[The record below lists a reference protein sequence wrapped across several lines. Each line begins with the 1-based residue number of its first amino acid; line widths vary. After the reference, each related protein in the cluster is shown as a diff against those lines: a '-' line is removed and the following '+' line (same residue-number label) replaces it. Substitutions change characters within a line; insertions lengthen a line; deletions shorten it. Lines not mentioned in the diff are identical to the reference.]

1 MLAIMDRFMLSKQ
14 KTTKGIITTPHP
26 TATQVGLDILNQ
38 GGTSIDA
45 MIAAGSVLSV
55 IYPHMIGI
63 GGDAIWLIDDGK
75 TVETIT
81 GIGHSGKQL
90 PVGNKIEERGPK
102 SVATTAGALAS
113 WISALDTSKQWGSS
127 LPLSQLMKEAIH
139 FAENGTPIS
148 QSQAF
153 WIKQRQALIDTLPD
167 LKALCC
173 KADGSLLVEG
183 DTLIQRALS
192 KTLQT
197 LSQEGL
203 ESFYQGSI
211 AESIAQGF
219 ETLKCGLTQEDL
231 AKTTALQQH
240 SLSVRYSNG
249 FLHNFPPPNQGLYTL
264 QALAMFDKL
273 KPADLQNLSFEY
285 YHLLIECIKASL
297 KQRNQELGDP
307 DFSNIDLTQNL
318 TSTAIDSY
326 IHNLNLDVAAS
337 NETGQPGDTVW
348 LAATDSQGRTACLMQ
363 SLFHDFGS
371 GCLVGDTGILWHNR
385 AASFELINNPSN
397 QWEPHKRP
405 AHTLNPSC
413 YLSDSGEKFF
423 FGSQGG
429 DGQPQTQMVVATQL
443 IDFKQTPTQALHAPR
458 FLNGRSFFD
467 SNDNLKLEESIPSDV
482 QKQLMEKKHKIEQIP
497 PLSPLTGLAGV
508 IHMDVNKNLDAAHDP
523 RGEGNALQQSNDW
536 IPPCPL

>member
-26 TATQVGLDILNQ
+26 TATQVGLDILNR

-45 MIAAGSVLSV
+45 MVAAGSVLSV

-63 GGDAIWLIDDGK
+63 GGDAIWLIDDGEK
-75 TVETIT
+75 IETIT

-90 PVGNKIEERGPK
+90 PAGNKIEERGPS
-102 SVATTAGALAS
+102 SVATTAGAMAS
-113 WISALDTSKQWGSS
+113 WISALNTSKEWGSS
-127 LPLSQLMKEAIH
+127 LSLSQLMEQAC
-139 FAENGTPIS
+139 FFSENGVPIS

-153 WIKQRQALIDTLPD
+153 WIKKRQQLIQTLPD
-167 LKALCC
+167 LKTLCC
-173 KADGSLLVEG
+173 HADGRLLKAG
-183 DTLIQRALS
+183 DMLIQKDLA

-197 LSQEGL
+197 LSNEGL
-203 ESFYQGSI
+203 ESFYQGRI

-219 ETLKCGLTQEDL
+219 DILECGLTQEDL
-231 AKTTALQQH
+231 AKTTALRQPTI
-240 SLSVRYSNG
+240 SVRYSDG
-249 FLHNFPPPNQGLYTL
+249 LLHNFPPPNQGLYTL

-273 KPADLQNLSFEY
+273 KPQNLQNLSFEY
-285 YHLLIECIKASL
+285 YHLLIECIKACL
-297 KQRNQELGDP
+297 KRRNQELGDP
-307 DFSNIDLTQNL
+307 HFSNIDLSKNI
-318 TSTAIDSY
+318 TSSAIQSY
-326 IHNLNLDVAAS
+326 IQSLDLEEAAS
-337 NETGQPGDTVW
+337 NQTGQPGDTVW
-348 LAATDSQGRTACLMQ
+348 LAATDSKGRTACLMQ

-371 GCLVGDTGILWHNR
+371 GCLIGDTGILWHNR

-413 YLSDSGEKFF
+413 YLSDNGEKYF

-443 IDFKQTPTQALHAPR
+443 IDFKQTPTQALQAPR

-467 SNDNLKLEESIPSDV
+467 NTDNLKLEENIPDNV
-482 QKQLMEKKHKIEQIP
+482 QKQLINKKHNVERISS
-497 PLSPLTGLAGV
+497 LSPLTGLAGV
-508 IHMDVNKNLDAAHDP
+508 IYVDTNNNLDAAHDP
-523 RGEGNALQQSNDW
+523 RGEGNALQQSIDW
-536 IPPCPL
+536 TPPCDL